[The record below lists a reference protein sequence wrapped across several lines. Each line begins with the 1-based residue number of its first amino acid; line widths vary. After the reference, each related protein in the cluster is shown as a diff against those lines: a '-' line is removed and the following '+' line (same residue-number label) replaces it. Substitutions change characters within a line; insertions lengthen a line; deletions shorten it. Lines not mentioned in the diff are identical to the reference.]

1 MSYPILEE
9 VRLEAWIR
17 EELEALSDEDIS
29 STGSALR
36 AVIKKYEGLERN
48 NENR

>member
-1 MSYPILEE
+1 MNYPILEE
-9 VRLEAWIR
+9 ARLEAWIR

-36 AVIKKYEGLERN
+36 AVIKKYKGLERN